1 MFSEPQPNRHKES
14 LAESITQGIT
24 ALSKA
29 FHALPVQPNI
39 SSSSSTACGI
49 SPGKSIDLR
58 MKNLEQLRYIQ
69 QLYEDNILT
78 DAEFKEQKQNI
89 LESIGKL

>member
-1 MFSEPQPNRHKES
+1 MFSEPQSKRQKNY
-14 LAESITQGIT
+14 LAESSTQGIT

-29 FHALPVQPNI
+29 IHPLPVQPNI
-39 SSSSSTACGI
+39 ITSSTCGV

-78 DAEFKEQKQNI
+78 DIEFKEQKQNI
-89 LESIGKL
+89 LESIRKLQ